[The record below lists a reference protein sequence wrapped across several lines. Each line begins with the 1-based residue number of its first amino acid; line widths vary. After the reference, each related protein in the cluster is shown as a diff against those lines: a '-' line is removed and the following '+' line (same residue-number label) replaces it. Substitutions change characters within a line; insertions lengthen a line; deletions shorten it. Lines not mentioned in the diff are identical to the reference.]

1 MKRTLALLIAVLMVV
16 AILPLSALAAAEQ
29 ALAGASAPEV
39 SVAPEAQTPPESAT
53 AAAYEAVD
61 VSLGYLSA
69 APLPEGAPAS
79 NNVDNVAELWLDDV
93 LQGAYTGIEEAV
105 NNLASGMTLKLL
117 ADVTVPAITVR
128 AKTWKLDGNGF
139 ELHTERGIT
148 ISGSSGAVEI
158 VDLKLYSGAVGI
170 KVDCSGSA
178 SVTVT
183 DVTVYA
189 TGNAFQLT
197 KEGSVLVVNGESKA
211 ETDGESVFRS
221 VGGKLTINGGQFK
234 ANGAV
239 ACELLGN
246 SKAVINGGTIVSTG
260 ECVARTMSDAGAAE
274 LTVYGGILRLES
286 DGKSTPAYGAAVI
299 TNGDSAAY
307 GNVYIYGGQFI
318 NANDGSDFDTDTA
331 YSRQVLAQTSSKGNF
346 QIFGGVLVATA
357 VQDFFFTVADS
368 QDNGIALPATDL
380 AIVKGVTSKYVENG
394 RTFYYVAYGFG
405 DTLVVPELQ
414 KDFAVSFPVDPDPQA
429 PVTAGLVITAA
440 LDSIHYHTLLTWAGV
455 KAYANNGDVDDFS
468 LAYGMVLTIPEA
480 LNATGGSLNEADFA
494 GIPYEEYVV
503 DASDLILNADGL
515 SFSIVLEDITV
526 QDAALSFIAI
536 PYIELT
542 LGTGVDATTQR
553 YFGEFNT
560 NTDAVSL
567 ATLAAAI
574 LRDNYAVQ
582 TGAYQY
588 PSITMNGSF
597 NRYTEA
603 QQAILQAYIPHE
615 HVLDY
620 KGECQVAGCEYSVAA
635 NLDNDGKAQLFV
647 ENGSAHSFALTMV
660 KDATYVIKFA
670 KNNVTYTLYDAN
682 GAVCEAPLG
691 VYTAAE
697 NGTYYLYVVGK
708 KPGNTELTVSHIHK
722 ANFKGECSVCCAT
735 GENIARQIVV
745 EEPACESYAK
755 DNFYYYNVALN
766 EGVSYTL
773 SCIGGMAKLYKADG
787 AEVTL
792 KKGVFEC
799 TETGTYYIVVEAIH
813 DGEAKLTVNHVHSFN
828 YKGTCTV
835 GDCEHEVLVALKNV
849 FAYMAPKAVV
859 AGDMLYFSINLTAG
873 NSYSINTNRY
883 FGTFKLYDEAGV
895 EISLAN
901 DVFECQVDGT
911 YYLAIAVD
919 AAVNNAKLNV
929 ALEHECVYNYR
940 GECVFEHVNADGV
953 LETLSCGEV
962 VVTRLFDA
970 EAQDLMMQPGKSY
983 SYIFNYAA
991 ADITYVIDLPET
1003 GVTYKLY
1010 DENGNV
1016 LDTTTV
1022 PNEYRGAEDKV
1033 LYLHVTCT
1041 ATEEQAI
1048 EFSISHKHEY
1058 GYKGECVVP
1067 NTTRNQPCPD
1077 GNFKTLELDVEIT
1090 ENFEQD
1096 HVYHFQLTLE
1106 ADTACKITFAN
1117 CSDISWLV
1125 RKGDRGMLL
1134 LEGTGDSATFAA
1146 TESTT
1151 YYLTVTAN
1159 AAAQATLKAELVSDF
1174 EGEPEVDDS
1183 GLSGDYVQSYGH
1195 VASITYEGVTY
1206 YYEEF
1211 DTAVIEALANGIEQ
1225 VVVLKSTT
1233 VGGSNADKFISAGKV
1248 LKVTGAKENITLKF
1262 PVAKGFQLY
1271 EGSLTFEN
1279 LKLDLVSESFIYY
1292 ANGAISLNFANVEI
1306 AASNYS
1312 LHPGTGIG
1320 GTNITV
1326 MFTNSKIVHK
1336 APVNDGAKSA
1346 YFLYFWESAD
1356 KTTTVELIINGL
1368 ETNARL
1374 FKSES
1379 TVVVN
1384 VDLADLTV
1392 TAAADCAI
1400 PTDFAGLTV
1409 NIVRYGNDRTAFE
1422 YGGFKYRVGNVE
1434 GGAPGE
1440 VYFTSSI
1447 AAFNVAESGT
1457 DTLSVWKISGDASVQ
1472 IEKCI
1477 HVEQTIPAV
1486 PPTCTQT
1493 GLSAG
1498 KKCTLCDE
1506 ILEEPQIVPVAEHLD
1521 GNNDSYCDECG
1532 EYVCPFGGELEQTAD
1547 HVAYITFEDV
1557 SYYYNTLKEAIA
1569 DALKNDAPE
1578 VVLLKDVEAAEK
1590 DFILVD
1596 SGKALT
1602 LKGEIGVNVT
1612 LSVTATSAIEAYGD
1626 LTLKNLTL
1634 SMNALDPAIKY
1645 WDGSN
1650 ATFEN
1655 VTIKPKGSYPISSQT
1670 GGSNTFTFKNCTID
1684 FDGTPSSATYLI
1696 YFAGEGT
1703 LTVVA
1708 DGLATEISVAKLTA
1722 SGATI
1727 NLNLTGV
1734 TKIGST
1740 MDNFYLGSPKKGE
1753 FVFGDSASDDLV
1765 A

>member
-39 SVAPEAQTPPESAT
+39 SVAPESQTAPEA
-53 AAAYEAVD
+53 AAVAAYEAVD
-61 VSLGYLSA
+61 VSLGYLSE
-69 APLPEGAPAS
+69 PLPGGVPA
-79 NNVDNVAELWLDDV
+79 NNGNDVAEL
-93 LQGAYTGIEEAV
+93 LQGTTSYATYATIDEAISD
-105 NNLASGMTLKLL
+105 LADGMTLKLL

-128 AKTWKLDGNGF
+128 AKTWTLDGNGF

-148 ISGSSGAVEI
+148 LGGNAGEVVITDV
-158 VDLKLYSGAVGI
+158 KLYSDAVGV
-170 KVDCSGSA
+170 KVETSGSA
-178 SVTVT
+178 TVTVT

-189 TGNAFQLT
+189 ATNAFLLAKT
-197 KEGSVLVVNGESKA
+197 DSVLVVDGKTKA
-211 ETDGESVFRS
+211 ETNGASVFKSSGRLTVKDGEF
-221 VGGKLTINGGQFK
+221 T
-234 ANGAV
+234 ANGAM

-246 SKAVINGGTIVSTG
+246 SETVIDGGKIVSTG
-260 ECVARTMSDAGAAE
+260 ECVARTMSDEGTAK
-274 LTVYGGILRLES
+274 LMVNGGILRLES

-346 QIFGGVLVATA
+346 QIFGGILVATA
-357 VQDFFFTVADS
+357 VQDFFFTVADT
-368 QDNGIALPATDL
+368 QGTGIALPTADL

-405 DTLVVPELQ
+405 NTLVVPELQ

-455 KAYANNGDVDDFS
+455 QAHAKNGNANDFS
-468 LAYGMVLTIPEA
+468 LAYGMVITTPAA
-480 LNATGGSLNEADFA
+480 LNATGGSLNEADFDN
-494 GIPYEEYVV
+494 IPYEEYVV
-503 DASDLILNADGL
+503 DAADLILNEDGL

-542 LGTGVDATTQR
+542 LGTGVGATTQR

-635 NLDNDGKAQLFV
+635 NLDNNGKAQLFV
-647 ENGSAHSFALTMV
+647 ENGSAYSFALTMV

-722 ANFKGECSVCCAT
+722 ANFKGECSICCAA

-755 DNFYYYNVALN
+755 DNFYYYNVVLN

-849 FAYMAPKAVV
+849 YAYMAPKAVV

-901 DVFECQVDGT
+901 DGFECQVDGT

-919 AAVNNAKLNV
+919 ATVNNAKLHLT
-929 ALEHECVYNYR
+929 LEHDCVRNYR
-940 GECVFEHVNADGV
+940 GECVFEHINADGV
-953 LETLSCGEV
+953 LETLGCGDV
-962 VVTRLFDA
+962 AITRLFDA
-970 EAQDLMMQPGKSY
+970 EAQDLMMEPGKSY

-991 ADITYVIDLPET
+991 AGVTYVINLPET

-1041 ATEEQAI
+1041 ATEEQAV
-1048 EFSISHKHEY
+1048 EFSIAHKHEY
-1058 GYKGECVVP
+1058 GYKGECIVP
-1067 NTTRNQPCPD
+1067 NATRNQPCLD

-1090 ENFEQD
+1090 ENFEQG

-1125 RKGDRGMLL
+1125 RKGDRGKLL
-1134 LEGTGDSATFAA
+1134 LEGTGNSATFAA

-1159 AAAQATLKAELVSDF
+1159 ATAQATLKAELVSDF
-1174 EGEPEVDDS
+1174 EGEPEVGDS
-1183 GLSGDYVQSYGH
+1183 NLSGDYVWNYNH
-1195 VASITYEGVTY
+1195 VASITHEGITY
-1206 YYEEF
+1206 YYEDFEA
-1211 DTAVIEALANGIEQ
+1211 AVIEALANGMGE
-1225 VVVLKSTT
+1225 VVVLKNVTL
-1233 VGGSNADKFISAGKV
+1233 GGENSGKYISAGKE
-1248 LKVTGAKENITLKF
+1248 LKVTGANKNVTLKF
-1262 PVAKGFQLY
+1262 PVQKGFQLY
-1271 EGSLTFEN
+1271 HGKLTFEN

-1292 ANGAISLNFANVEI
+1292 AQGAISLSFKDVEI

-1312 LHPGTGIG
+1312 LHPGTGIS
-1320 GTNITV
+1320 NVDITIQLI
-1326 MFTNSKIVHK
+1326 NSKIVHK
-1336 APVNDGAKSA
+1336 SPVNNGDKSA
-1346 YFLYFWESAD
+1346 YFLYFKEPDAEK
-1356 KTTTVELIINGL
+1356 KTVVDLIINGL

-1374 FKSES
+1374 FKTEGI
-1379 TVVVN
+1379 VEID
-1384 VDLADLTV
+1384 VDLTDLTV
-1392 TAAADCAI
+1392 TDAADCAI
-1400 PTDFAGLTV
+1400 PTDIKGLTV
-1409 NIVRYGNDRTAFE
+1409 NIVRYGNDRTAFQ

-1440 VYFTSSI
+1440 VYFPSSI
-1447 AAFNVAESGT
+1447 AAFDVAESGT
-1457 DTLSVWKISGDASVQ
+1457 DKQSVWKISGAASVQ
-1472 IEKCI
+1472 IERCT
-1477 HVEQTIPAV
+1477 HDEQTIPAV

-1506 ILEEPQIVPVAEHLD
+1506 ILEEPQIVPAEHVD
-1521 GNNDSYCDECG
+1521 SNKDSYCDKCDA
-1532 EYVCPFGGELEQTAD
+1532 YVSPFSGALEQTAD
-1547 HVAYITFEDV
+1547 HVASITYDDV
-1557 SYYYNTLKEAIA
+1557 TYYYESLEKAVA
-1569 DALKNDAPE
+1569 DALENDAPE
-1578 VVLLKDVEAAEK
+1578 VVLLKDAAASKK
-1590 DFILVD
+1590 DAIVIAA
-1596 SGKALT
+1596 GKALII
-1602 LKGEIGVNVT
+1602 KGATGANVT
-1612 LSVTATSAIEAYGD
+1612 LSVTEKLGIQVYGD
-1626 LTLKNLTL
+1626 LTLRNLTFA
-1634 SMNALDPAIKY
+1634 MDKLDPAVKY
-1645 WDGSN
+1645 HNGAN
-1650 ATFEN
+1650 ATFIN
-1655 VTIKPKGSYPISSQT
+1655 VTIKPKSSNPITNQT
-1670 GGSNTFTFKNCTID
+1670 DGSNVFTFKNCTID
-1684 FDGTPSSATYLI
+1684 FDGSPSSAIYLI

-1708 DGLATEISVAKLTA
+1708 DGLATEISVAKLVK